1 VSHPLNQLTIRG
13 FDSRL
18 ERRLRELAREREISL
33 NKAALVLL
41 RRGAGL
47 EDSSGAT
54 GKVGDSLDSF
64 VGVWSESEE
73 RDFLESLSALE
84 QIDPGLW
91 S

>member
-1 VSHPLNQLTIRG
+1 MNQLTLRG
-13 FDSRL
+13 FDEPL

-33 NKAALVLL
+33 NRAALILL

-47 EDSSGAT
+47 EVSATAT

-64 VGVWSESEE
+64 VGVWSEAEE
-73 RDFLESLSALE
+73 REFLESLSALE
-84 QIDPGLW
+84 QIDPELW